1 MDNHRYVS
9 FHRGSRQKLK
19 RRIIAGAA
27 ALLVIL
33 AAAFVIGK
41 LTENSAEYRQKVTL
55 VEENRNLREQI
66 TTLNARILELENTV
80 ANQAQYISTV
90 PTAAPEETATE
101 APAADS
107 PFTAE
112 TPRDN

>member
-41 LTENSAEYRQKVTL
+41 LTENSPEYRQKVSL

-90 PTAAPEETATE
+90 PTAAPEEAATA
-101 APAADS
+101 APAS

>member
-19 RRIIAGAA
+19 RRIIAGVI

-90 PTAAPEETATE
+90 PTAAPEEAATA
-101 APAADS
+101 APAS

>member
-19 RRIIAGAA
+19 RRIIAGVI

-41 LTENSAEYRQKVTL
+41 LTENSDEYRQKVSL

-66 TTLNARILELENTV
+66 TALNARILELENTV
-80 ANQAQYISTV
+80 ANQAQAISLA
-90 PTAAPEETATE
+90 PTAAPAETATA
-101 APAADS
+101 AP
-107 PFTAE
+107 PFSAE

>member
-1 MDNHRYVS
+1 MDTHRYVS
-9 FHRGSRQKLK
+9 FRRGSRKKLK
-19 RRIIAGAA
+19 RQIIAGVI
-27 ALLVIL
+27 ALLIIL

-41 LTENSAEYRQKVTL
+41 LTENSAEYRQKVSL

-80 ANQAQYISTV
+80 ANQARQISAAAAAAATEL
-90 PTAAPEETATE
+90 PAATAAA
-101 APAADS
+101 S
-107 PFTAE
+107 PFSAG

>member
-9 FHRGSRQKLK
+9 FRRGSRQKLK

-27 ALLVIL
+27 VLLVIL

-41 LTENSAEYRQKVTL
+41 LTENSPEYRQKVTL

-66 TTLNARILELENTV
+66 TALNARILELENTV

-101 APAADS
+101 APAS

>member
-19 RRIIAGAA
+19 RRIIAGVI

-41 LTENSAEYRQKVTL
+41 LTENSDEYRQKVSL

-80 ANQAQYISTV
+80 ANQAQAISSA
-90 PTAAPEETATE
+90 PTAAPEEAATA
-101 APAADS
+101 AP
-107 PFTAE
+107 PFSAE

>member
-9 FHRGSRQKLK
+9 FRRGSRQKLK

-27 ALLVIL
+27 VLLVIL

-41 LTENSAEYRQKVTL
+41 LTENSPEYRQRVTL

-66 TTLNARILELENTV
+66 TALNARILELENTV

-90 PTAAPEETATE
+90 PTAAPEEAATA
-101 APAADS
+101 APAS

>member
-9 FHRGSRQKLK
+9 FHRGNRQKLK
-19 RRIIAGAA
+19 RRIIAGVI

-41 LTENSAEYRQKVTL
+41 LTENSAEYRQKVSL

-66 TTLNARILELENTV
+66 GALNARILELENTV

-90 PTAAPEETATE
+90 PTAAPE
-101 APAADS
+101 AAAVSDS